1 MGVRGLFS
9 FTQSNVKCDFFQSTT
24 LKDTCLIIDG
34 NNLRY
39 FLYNRMKKRNCAY
52 GGEYHL
58 YYQSVQNY
66 FKTLLKCLITP
77 IVIIDGSFEEGKK
90 KTRNKR
96 TKEQLYSAL
105 YCNPVTQGQF
115 SVMPIFAKDIFLD
128 AIRSLQIEI
137 VQTYGEADKYMA
149 HQASRVL
156 NCPVLSNDS
165 DFIIY
170 ESVELIQLSS
180 VDVGNSEATF
190 GLKCKRFCREKFL
203 DFYGL
208 ETDKLLPLC
217 ATLLGNDETLGK
229 GQLASVTEKI
239 FAQVKHEKSKSVCP
253 KHRRFAAILK
263 WLGREKTPDLDK
275 ALDKLLQPV
284 PAGKPR
290 EGARD
295 LVLDAMKMYTFSAD
309 ISDCKSGN
317 CDCILSLWN
326 VSSAHIKDA
335 FTLSLL
341 PNWTMDVI
349 RHKHFYFQTQ
359 VEDPELPSALV
370 HCKSLLD
377 GICQEL
383 LKNEDTN
390 ENAFVAV
397 TTRGEGRKLTNM
409 RMILSENNLNAKPIC
424 FEQLLKLWMETGIV
438 KDMELSS
445 VILYYL
451 LVKHENI
458 VDSIFFK
465 LKEVK
470 AVYDKETVHSL
481 GNFQA
486 LLYFATVFNAILN
499 PKDPPIL
506 DMKNWNGTNI
516 YRFIHTYGPESV
528 KELVRNEYGN
538 EVSNDFD
545 RLYNQFAKSTIPK
558 IRKEK
563 KRQIRKRQSKP
574 LITKVI
580 EDNISR
586 ETSEVESEDDDH
598 LIDNRFR
605 LLTLTT

>member
-1 MGVRGLFS
+1 
-9 FTQSNVKCDFFQSTT
+9 
-24 LKDTCLIIDG
+24 
-34 NNLRY
+34 
-39 FLYNRMKKRNCAY
+39 
-52 GGEYHL
+52 
-58 YYQSVQNY
+58 
-66 FKTLLKCLITP
+66 
-77 IVIIDGSFEEGKK
+77 
-90 KTRNKR
+90 
-96 TKEQLYSAL
+96 
-105 YCNPVTQGQF
+105 
-115 SVMPIFAKDIFLD
+115 MPIFAKDVFLD
-128 AIRSLQIEI
+128 AIRSLQVEI

-156 NCPVLSNDS
+156 HCPVLSNDS
-165 DFIIY
+165 DFLIY

-180 VDVGNSEATF
+180 VEVGNSEATF

-229 GQLASVTEKI
+229 GQLCSVTEKI

-263 WLGREKTPDLDK
+263 WLGREKTPDLDQ

-295 LVLDAMKMYTFSAD
+295 LVLDAMKMYTFCTD
-309 ISDCKSGN
+309 VSDCKNGI

-326 VSSAHIKDA
+326 DSSAHIKDA

-370 HCKSLLD
+370 HCKSVLD

-390 ENAFVAV
+390 EDYSFVAV

-409 RMILSENNLNAKPIC
+409 RMVLTESKDAKPIR
-424 FEQLLKLWMETGIV
+424 FEQLLGLWMDTGIV

-451 LVKHENI
+451 LVKHKK
-458 VDSIFFK
+458 VSDSIFFK

-486 LLYFATVFNAILN
+486 LLYFSTVYNAILN
-499 PKDPPIL
+499 SKDPPIL
-506 DMKNWNGTNI
+506 DMNHWNGTNI
-516 YRFIHTYGPESV
+516 YRFIHTYGPESLS
-528 KELVRNEYGN
+528 ELVRNECGHEISN
-538 EVSNDFD
+538 EFD
-545 RLYNQFAKSTIPK
+545 KLSAKFANSTIPK
-558 IRKEK
+558 VRKEK
-563 KRQIRKRQSKP
+563 KRRIRKRQSKK
-574 LITKVI
+574 LITEV
-580 EDNISR
+580 DNGNNSKGA
-586 ETSEVESEDDDH
+586 SEGESEDDDH
-598 LIDNRFR
+598 LLDNRFR
-605 LLTLTT
+605 LLTLNT